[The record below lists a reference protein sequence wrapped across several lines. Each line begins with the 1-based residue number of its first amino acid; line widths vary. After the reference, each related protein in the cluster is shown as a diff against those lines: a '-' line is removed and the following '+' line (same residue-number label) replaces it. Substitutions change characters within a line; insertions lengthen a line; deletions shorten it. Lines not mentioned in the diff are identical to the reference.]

1 MYGVEV
7 YDQKDAAFALL
18 IAIVIDMMAHSGR

>member
-7 YDQKDAAFALL
+7 YDQQDTAIALL